1 MSEKARIIVIED
13 DEANRRSLV
22 RALNKEGYLVHAFGE
37 ADPALEHLRQQ
48 QDTVLI
54 ITDLMLPGTDGFG
67 VIEGARKISPG
78 IGLLMVT
85 GHGSVESAVDAMKLG
100 ADDYLTKPVNLVELR
115 KRVSKIV
122 KERALEQKVG
132 ELQTRLGEKFGQL
145 IGRSKAMENLFRQTE
160 LVAPARSN
168 VLIVGESGTGK
179 ELVANALH
187 EHSPRRNGRFLPIN
201 CAAIPSEILESELFG
216 HERGAFTGASSRTIG
231 KFELADGGTLLLDEI
246 GELPLDVQVKLL
258 RVLEEREFMRVGGTE
273 TVSVDIRLIAA
284 TNQDLEALVERGGF
298 RSDLYYRLKV
308 VTIRIPPL
316 REREGD
322 IHLLAN
328 HFLKS
333 FARENGRETM
343 RFSPEAMSVL
353 VNAKWEGNVREL
365 RNVVESLVVLT
376 PHDEILVADIAQEY
390 REEAAVPAEFPG
402 KALPTDG
409 LGLTMDEIERRAI
422 LNALE
427 STGGNRTQAAEML
440 GIGLRTLQRKLKEY
454 RAQKG
459 EAE

>member
-201 CAAIPSEILESELFG
+201 CAAIPGEILESELFG
-216 HERGAFTGASSRTIG
+216 HEKGAFTGASSRTIG
-231 KFELADGGTLLLDEI
+231 NFELAYGGTLLL
-246 GELPLDVQVKLL
+246 
-258 RVLEEREFMRVGGTE
+258 
-273 TVSVDIRLIAA
+273 
-284 TNQDLEALVERGGF
+284 
-298 RSDLYYRLKV
+298 Y
-308 VTIRIPPL
+308 
-316 REREGD
+316 
-322 IHLLAN
+322 
-328 HFLKS
+328 
-333 FARENGRETM
+333 
-343 RFSPEAMSVL
+343 
-353 VNAKWEGNVREL
+353 
-365 RNVVESLVVLT
+365 
-376 PHDEILVADIAQEY
+376 
-390 REEAAVPAEFPG
+390 
-402 KALPTDG
+402 
-409 LGLTMDEIERRAI
+409 
-422 LNALE
+422 
-427 STGGNRTQAAEML
+427 
-440 GIGLRTLQRKLKEY
+440 
-454 RAQKG
+454 
-459 EAE
+459 